1 MGKGEEG
8 EGRGRGEGEY
18 ARRGAADRNNFPQE
32 ITVWGA
38 TKRGLK

>member
-18 ARRGAADRNNFPQE
+18 ARRGAADRNNFP
-32 ITVWGA
+32 
-38 TKRGLK
+38 